1 MTYLINCKEQ
11 ESDLRLIRGQGT
23 INLALYL
30 NTSPKPHYGPCM
42 GHDEFTMM
50 PFGLI
55 NDPAAF
61 MDLMNRVSNHI
72 WISCGGVYKRCLE
85 ILKGPG

>member
-1 MTYLINCKEQ
+1 MTSLINCREQ

-30 NTSPKPHYGPCM
+30 ITLSNPQYGPCM
-42 GHDEFTMM
+42 GHDAFTVM

-55 NDPAAF
+55 NGPVAF
-61 MDLMNRVSNHI
+61 TDLMNRVSNDI
-72 WISCGGVYKRCLE
+72 
-85 ILKGPG
+85 